1 MAELITQNF
10 GLFIL
15 GWLICA
21 IVTSIFAKSKNR
33 SFFQWLLIGMFFGIG
48 GIILVLIVTRNDRK
62 VYTVPSKD
70 IAGRK
75 LWYAKVRSGIE
86 KSKTANYNCD

>member
-10 GLFIL
+10 GLFIV

-33 SFFQWLLIGMFFGIG
+33 SFFQWLLIGLFFGIG
-48 GIILVLIVTRNDRK
+48 GIILVLIVTRNKK
-62 VYTVPSKD
+62 VFTVPSKD
-70 IAGRK
+70 KIGRK
-75 LWYAKVRSGIE
+75 LWYAKMKSE
-86 KSKTANYNCD
+86 MENSKTTN